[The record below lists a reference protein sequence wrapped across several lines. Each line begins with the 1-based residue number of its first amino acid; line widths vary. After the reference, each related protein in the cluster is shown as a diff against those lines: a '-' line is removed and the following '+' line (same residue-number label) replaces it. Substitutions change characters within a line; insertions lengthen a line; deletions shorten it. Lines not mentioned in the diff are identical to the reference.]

1 MITSFRW
8 LVSSFPPT
16 SSLRTALR
24 TLLPAKRQIEKSYTK
39 THQNLKYLAL
49 DVWDKVG
56 EAESRVNDQATSF
69 LGHLFP
75 VLLETK
81 GCLSVVAGVLE
92 TLRQQALEF
101 SPDSRRGQVH
111 GS

>member
-1 MITSFRW
+1 M
-8 LVSSFPPT
+8 
-16 SSLRTALR
+16 
-24 TLLPAKRQIEKSYTK
+24 KSQNNTK
-39 THQNLKYLAL
+39 THQNKKNPAL

-75 VLLETK
+75 VLLENTK
-81 GCLSVVAGVLE
+81 ERLSVVAGVLE
-92 TLRQQALEF
+92 ILRQQALEF